1 MATTRTKRNTKPA
14 VVTDEL
20 DDIEE
25 LEIDETPEVEEDE
38 APAPKKRTRKAAAKK
53 VVEPEPEDEDED
65 EDEDEEPAPVKK
77 PAKKAAGKKAAPAKE
92 ADAELGTAWL
102 TEHVNE
108 TLGTSHTAFTL
119 RGLLRK
125 LAKQGKLDREV
136 GADRSRYTFT
146 GPNDV
151 TVKSVIKAIKN
162 GDLEK
167 DKKEALDKLKE
178 KSAAKRA
185 AKKAAVEVD
194 EDDVEDLEDDE

>member
-65 EDEDEEPAPVKK
+65 EEEPAPVKK

>member
-25 LEIDETPEVEEDE
+25 LEIDETPEVEEEE
-38 APAPKKRTRKAAAKK
+38 APAPKKRARKAAAKK
-53 VVEPEPEDEDED
+53 VVVEEPEDD
-65 EDEDEEPAPVKK
+65 EDEDEEEDEPAPVKK
-77 PAKKAAGKKAAPAKE
+77 TAKRAAKKAAPAKE

-194 EDDVEDLEDDE
+194 EDDVEDLDED

>member
-25 LEIDETPEVEEDE
+25 LEIDETPEVEEEE
-38 APAPKKRTRKAAAKK
+38 APAPKKRARKATKK
-53 VVEPEPEDEDED
+53 VVVEEPEED

-77 PAKKAAGKKAAPAKE
+77 PAKKAAAKKAAPAKSD
-92 ADAELGTAWL
+92 DAELGTAWL

>member
-38 APAPKKRTRKAAAKK
+38 APAPKKRTRKAAAKQ
-53 VVEPEPEDEDED
+53 VVEVEPDEDED
-65 EDEDEEPAPVKK
+65 EDEEEPAPVKK
-77 PAKKAAGKKAAPAKE
+77 PAKKAAAKKAPAKE